1 MKPINCLAD
10 MIAHV
15 PRVRVIK
22 TTTSFVDDW
31 YESEIDNI
39 NYEVKNVSIRNK
51 AWLRSTFNF
60 ANVQFL
66 TPVQY
71 KWRYIGLGDEVNS
84 GEVFWYCYLDDWWNV
99 ETLDGDIT
107 LYTNN
112 EIHSFQ
118 PLHQLK
124 PKIELSSEEMIEELQ
139 RRGKIFYV
147 NDDIIMKNTTNN

>member
-1 MKPINCLAD
+1 MNKITCLAD
-10 MIAHV
+10 ILAYV

-22 TTTSFVDDW
+22 TTTSFVDNW

-71 KWRYIGLGDEVNS
+71 EWRYIGLWDKANWK
-84 GEVFWYCYLDDWWNV
+84 EVFDYSWGNTEWVFDCAKEYDSVYTHT
-99 ETLDGDIT
+99 ESGIIT
-107 LYTNN
+107 
-112 EIHSFQ
+112 FQ
-118 PLHQLK
+118 PLHQLT
-124 PKIELSSEEMIEELQ
+124 PKIELSTEEMIEEL
-139 RRGKIFYV
+139 RRRWIDFADLY
-147 NDDIIMKNTTNN
+147 

>member
-22 TTTSFVDDW
+22 TTTSFVDNW

-71 KWRYIGLGDEVNS
+71 EWRYIGLWDKVNWK
-84 GEVFWYCYLDDWWNV
+84 EVFDYSWGNTEWVFDCAKEYDSVYTHT
-99 ETLDGDIT
+99 ESGIIT
-107 LYTNN
+107 F
-112 EIHSFQ
+112 E
-118 PLHQLK
+118 PLHKLT
-124 PKIELSSEEMIEELQ
+124 PKIELSSEEMIEEL
-139 RRGKIFYV
+139 RRRWIDFADLY
-147 NDDIIMKNTTNN
+147 